1 MWRIRQ
7 TRTITQ
13 NCDSGTGSDFFQ
25 DFPVGATAGRVF
37 SVRPARKGNERHL
50 IAGLSQNC
58 TEDFF
63 DDEKGAVVRSGPNA
77 DGLTASAEVAVTFSV
92 VPDETTAHPG
102 DTITYSVYMDPVA
115 DLDGLQLTLGLP
127 DGLTFGQAD
136 TNTNLLKFLHQ
147 KNYYHMK
154 MLFSILQL

>member
-77 DGLTASAEVAVTFSV
+77 DGLTASAEKQIMNGPTDAGMQAAEIHLNRQNPVHCSACGNGWGT
-92 VPDETTAHPG
+92 PECLMQPERRLAHR
-102 DTITYSVYMDPVA
+102 SMRA
-115 DLDGLQLTLGLP
+115 
-127 DGLTFGQAD
+127 
-136 TNTNLLKFLHQ
+136 
-147 KNYYHMK
+147 
-154 MLFSILQL
+154 